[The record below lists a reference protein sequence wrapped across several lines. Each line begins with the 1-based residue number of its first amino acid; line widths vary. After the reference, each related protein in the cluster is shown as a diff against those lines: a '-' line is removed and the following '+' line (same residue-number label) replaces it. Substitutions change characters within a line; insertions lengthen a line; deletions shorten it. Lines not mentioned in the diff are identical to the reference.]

1 MALVPHWRRWYK
13 RWSTWL
19 LAFSG
24 CLSALMGFMPSV
36 QEYIQPDTYK
46 MIMLGLSV
54 ATFIALQIKQ
64 PSVTK

>member
-1 MALVPHWRRWYK
+1 MVLVPQWRRWYK

-24 CLSALMGFMPSV
+24 CLSAFMGFMPSV

-46 MIMLGLSV
+46 MIMLGLSIT
-54 ATFIALQIKQ
+54 TFIALQIKQ